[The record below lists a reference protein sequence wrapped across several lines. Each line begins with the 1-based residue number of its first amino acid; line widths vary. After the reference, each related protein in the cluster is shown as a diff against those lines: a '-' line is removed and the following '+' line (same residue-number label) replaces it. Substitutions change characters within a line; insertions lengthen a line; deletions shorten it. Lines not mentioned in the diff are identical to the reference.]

1 MAMHSGN
8 VFISQGKPLS
18 ETNQT
23 REKQMKT
30 LIERY
35 CEAVETTGKEITI
48 QLKDGLTEKL
58 YNKVKA
64 VANRYD
70 IACHAGSYDIL
81 LKPSVKY
88 IDGRKL

>member
-1 MAMHSGN
+1 
-8 VFISQGKPLS
+8 
-18 ETNQT
+18 
-23 REKQMKT
+23 MKT

-35 CEAVETTGKEITI
+35 CEAVKTTGKEITI
-48 QLKDGLTEKL
+48 QLQDGLNEKL

-88 IDGRKL
+88 IDGNNKLK

>member
-1 MAMHSGN
+1 MSRAGFG
-8 VFISQGKPLS
+8 VPKDGRKLKPKYI
-18 ETNQT
+18 N
-23 REKQMKT
+23 MKT

>member
-1 MAMHSGN
+1 
-8 VFISQGKPLS
+8 
-18 ETNQT
+18 
-23 REKQMKT
+23 MKT
-30 LIERY
+30 IIERY

-70 IACHAGSYDIL
+70 IACHAGNYDIL

-88 IDGRKL
+88 IDGRKLTINKG

>member
-1 MAMHSGN
+1 VPKDGRKL
-8 VFISQGKPLS
+8 KPKYR
-18 ETNQT
+18 N
-23 REKQMKT
+23 MKT

>member
-1 MAMHSGN
+1 MNALWQTL
-8 VFISQGKPLS
+8 ISNSLQHKLKPKYI
-18 ETNQT
+18 N
-23 REKQMKT
+23 MKT

-81 LKPSVKY
+81 LKPASN
-88 IDGRKL
+88 I

>member
-1 MAMHSGN
+1 MSRAGFG
-8 VFISQGKPLS
+8 VPKDGRKLKPKYR
-18 ETNQT
+18 N
-23 REKQMKT
+23 MKT

-35 CEAVETTGKEITI
+35 CEAVEATGKEITI
-48 QLKDGLTEKL
+48 QLQDGLTEKL

-70 IACHAGSYDIL
+70 IACHAGNYDIL